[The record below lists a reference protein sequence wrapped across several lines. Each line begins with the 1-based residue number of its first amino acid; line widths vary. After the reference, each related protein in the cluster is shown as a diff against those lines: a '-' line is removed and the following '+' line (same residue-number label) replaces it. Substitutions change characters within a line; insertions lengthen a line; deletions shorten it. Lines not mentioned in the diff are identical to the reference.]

1 MKHEFKVDFYIMKR
15 FRDFL
20 KFRPSGLITTL
31 TYVLMDNFGHCFYLQ
46 LIIIGGC
53 ILNGYLKLEKSS
65 GKKIYND
72 INDI

>member
-1 MKHEFKVDFYIMKR
+1 MKHEFKVHFYIMER

-31 TYVLMDNFGHCFYLQ
+31 TYVLMDNFCHCFLFAVNY
-46 LIIIGGC
+46 
-53 ILNGYLKLEKSS
+53 

-72 INDI
+72 IN